1 VIVNVCPAAT
11 TKASPDRIWSVMTA
25 PERVGEWNDATYVR
39 SEPPGPVRP
48 GQVIYMTARA
58 LGRRWPV
65 TFRIEGLDPERRWA
79 DMLVKLPFGI
89 ENHEHIYLTETTD
102 GGTLLR
108 FN

>member
-1 VIVNVCPAAT
+1 MIVKICPAAT
-11 TKASPDRIWSVMTA
+11 TTAPPDRIWSVMTA

-39 SEPPGPVRP
+39 SEPPRPVQP
-48 GQVIYMTARA
+48 GQVIYMTAPA

-65 TFRIEGLDPERRWA
+65 TFHIEGLDPRRRWA

-89 ENHEHIYLTETTD
+89 ENHEHITLTETRD
-102 GGTLLR
+102 GGTIVR